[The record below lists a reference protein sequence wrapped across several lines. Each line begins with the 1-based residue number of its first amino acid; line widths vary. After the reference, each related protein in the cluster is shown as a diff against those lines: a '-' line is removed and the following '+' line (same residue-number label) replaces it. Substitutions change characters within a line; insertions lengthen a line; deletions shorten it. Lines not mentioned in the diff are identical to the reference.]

1 MKIILTQDVEN
12 LGSLGDTVDV
22 KPGYGRNYLIPQGV
36 ALLATGKA
44 SKELRHRLKHLEKL
58 REGEIALAL
67 EQAEKLKALKLEV
80 TRKAGPGGRLF
91 GSVTN
96 KDLNLLLKDKKFEL
110 NRRAIQLHSP
120 IRETGMHQ
128 FSVRIHSE
136 ITVTMQVQVNG
147 EIGDLSIKKE
157 SEGLK
162 TEQKDSEKGN
172 ANFQADQNNL
182 EQEPEALQT
191 EQNDVEKDL
200 DKNETVI
207 SQKNAEG

>member
-1 MKIILTQDVEN
+1 MKIILTQDVVN
-12 LGSLGDTVDV
+12 LGSLGDTIEV

-44 SKELRHRLKHLEKL
+44 SKELRHRLQHLENL
-58 REGEIALAL
+58 SEGKIGLAL
-67 EQAEKLKALKLEV
+67 EKEEKLKALKLEV

-96 KDLNLLLKDKKFEL
+96 RDLNLLLKENDFEL
-110 NRRAIQLHSP
+110 NRRAIQLNSP
-120 IRETGMHQ
+120 IRDTGTHD

-136 ITVTMQVQVNG
+136 VAVSMQVQVKG
-147 EIGDLSIKKE
+147 EIKE
-157 SEGLK
+157 FPSEQEPEGSQ
-162 TEQKDSEKGN
+162 TGQNDSEKQN
-172 ANFQADQNNL
+172 DSFQADQNNS
-182 EQEPEALQT
+182 EQEPESLQT
-191 EQNDVEKDL
+191 EQNEAEKDI

>member
-1 MKIILTQDVEN
+1 MKIILIQDVEN
-12 LGSLGDTVDV
+12 LGSLGDTIDV

-44 SKELRHRLKHLEKL
+44 SKELRHRLQHLEKL
-58 REGEIALAL
+58 REGKIALAL

-96 KDLNLLLKDKKFEL
+96 RDLNLLLKENDFEL
-110 NRRAIQLHSP
+110 NRRAIQLNSP
-120 IRETGMHQ
+120 IRDTGTHD

-136 ITVTMQVQVNG
+136 VTVPMQVQVK
-147 EIGDLSIKKE
+147 GDIEEFISEHEQEDAQKEQDDAEKQKE
-157 SEGLK
+157 S
-162 TEQKDSEKGN
+162 
-172 ANFQADQNNL
+172 FQAEQNNA
-182 EQEPEALQT
+182 EQELESLQK

-207 SQKNAEG
+207 NQKNAEG

>member
-1 MKIILTQDVEN
+1 MKIILTQDVGN
-12 LGSLGDTVDV
+12 LGSLGDTIEV
-22 KPGYGRNYLIPQGV
+22 KPGYGRNYLIPQGF

-44 SKELRHRLKHLEKL
+44 SKEFRHRLQHLEKL
-58 REGEIALAL
+58 REGKIALAI

-96 KDLNLLLKDKKFEL
+96 RDLNLLLKENDFEL
-110 NRRAIQLHSP
+110 NRRAIQLNSS
-120 IRETGMHQ
+120 IRDTGTHD

-136 ITVTMQVQVNG
+136 VTVSMQVQVKG
-147 EIGDLSIKKE
+147 EIEEFPAEKE
-157 SEGLK
+157 PEGSQ
-162 TEQKDSEKGN
+162 TEQNDAEKQSES
-172 ANFQADQNNL
+172 FQADQNNA
-182 EQEPEALQT
+182 EQEPERLQT

-200 DKNETVI
+200 DKNETVN